1 MTNKNKVLIRIIVLL
16 AILNLTTIIS
26 ILHHRYKDRQ
36 AAETVIVTGEGQN
49 PLSGRFFMQEV
60 GFDNEQMEQFRQINR
75 NFKPKSNQIIWQ
87 MDSLKMLIFEELN
100 KQSVDTVRLQQLNT
114 RFGELHAELKD
125 ETNMYYL
132 KLKEI
137 SNAEQTEKLKSVFEP
152 LFYQKG
158 STRGRHGI
166 GGQRQHYKREIQ
178 NKNNN

>member
-1 MTNKNKVLIRIIVLL
+1 MTNKNKILIRIIVLL
-16 AILNLTTIIS
+16 AVLNLTTIIS
-26 ILHHRYKDRQ
+26 ILHHRYKDKQ

-49 PLSGRFFMQEV
+49 PLSGRFFMQEI

-75 NFKPKSNQIIWQ
+75 NFKPKSNHIIWQ
-87 MDSLKMLIFEELN
+87 MDSVKILIFDELN

-137 SNAEQTEKLKSVFEP
+137 SNAEQTEKLKNAFKP
-152 LFYQKG
+152 LFYQENVAN
-158 STRGRHGI
+158 RGGRGFGRRI
-166 GGQRQHYKREIQ
+166 YKKEIQ